1 MLIDELFIKSFWSG
15 VAGIGFAILFN
26 VPKRTLIAIFILGLL
41 GGVIKFGSLYSGMGI
56 VFATFLSASVVGF
69 LSIQT
74 AHWMKSPPMI
84 FSIPAVIP
92 MVPGLLAYK
101 MMLGVISLSNLEN
114 SEVYLINLIETV
126 NNGVKS
132 ILILIAIAIGV
143 SIPML
148 LTRKES
154 MKSSE
159 SKKGNS

>member
-1 MLIDELFIKSFWSG
+1 MLIYELFIKSFWSG

-114 SEVYLINLIETV
+114 SEVYLISFDPNAS
-126 NNGVKS
+126 N
-132 ILILIAIAIGV
+132 
-143 SIPML
+143 
-148 LTRKES
+148 
-154 MKSSE
+154 SE
-159 SKKGNS
+159 RIYEKFRI

>member
-92 MVPGLLAYK
+92 MVPGLFAYK

>member
-1 MLIDELFIKSFWSG
+1 MLIYELFIKSFWSG